1 METPNQQHYSQE
13 DEQKAF
19 YEWLNIYATKE
30 EVEQYLSTLRGLTD
44 LDKEI
49 LLQMEQDQ
57 QVFPTLDDAIEE
69 DYEPDWEWL
78 SDIARGR

>member
-1 METPNQQHYSQE
+1 MDTLDQQHYSQE
-13 DEQKAF
+13 DEQRAF
-19 YEWLNIYATKE
+19 YEWLNLYASVDEIKE
-30 EVEQYLSTLRGLTD
+30 YLSSTQGLSE

-57 QVFPTLDDAIEE
+57 NIFPTLDDSIEE

-78 SDIARGR
+78 NDIERGR

>member
-1 METPNQQHYSQE
+1 MNTLDQQHYSQE
-13 DEQKAF
+13 DEQRAF
-19 YEWLNIYATKE
+19 YEWLNIYASVDEIKE
-30 EVEQYLSTLRGLTD
+30 YLSSTQGLSE

-57 QVFPTLDDAIEE
+57 NIFPTLDDSIEE

-78 SDIARGR
+78 NDIERGR

>member
-1 METPNQQHYSQE
+1 
-13 DEQKAF
+13 
-19 YEWLNIYATKE
+19 
-30 EVEQYLSTLRGLTD
+30 
-44 LDKEI
+44 
-49 LLQMEQDQ
+49 MEQDQ

>member
-1 METPNQQHYSQE
+1 MNTLDQQHYSQE
-13 DEQKAF
+13 DEQRAF
-19 YEWLNIYATKE
+19 YEWLNLYASVDEIKE
-30 EVEQYLSTLRGLTD
+30 YLSSTQGLSE

-57 QVFPTLDDAIEE
+57 NIFPTLDDSIEE

-78 SDIARGR
+78 NDIERGR